1 MQNPP
6 ICTRSRVVVPI
17 QPSTSAPAPPAG
29 EHLPAGAPL
38 TARASRKRATVA
50 MGFVTGMLAG
60 MLRHGKDA
68 APLLA
73 RAGIDLAD
81 TASRIPVERYA
92 LLYNLC
98 IEALADEAFGLLP
111 QPMPRGSFEFLCRGM
126 LGAPTLEEALQ
137 RGIRFLRIVLPA
149 FRIELQRDGARAEI
163 ILDDAGSLGDDR
175 NAPARVFAYEWL
187 LRLLHGVASWFV
199 GRGLAL
205 DAVSFPYARP
215 AHAAD
220 YALVYTEHSSFD
232 APRLA
237 ARLQANLLDLPLR
250 RDEAAL
256 AGFLEGAPGKIS
268 MLYRRDREMVFRVRD
283 LLRAALPTNL
293 ALEDVAGRLHLSPRT
308 LHRRLEEEGASFR
321 TIKEAT
327 RRDIAYARLTKTTQ
341 PIARIAADLGY
352 ADTSTFYRAFVSWS
366 GVSPERFRAQ
376 LAQRVT
382 PAATGFVQRSHGQ

>member
-6 ICTRSRVVVPI
+6 ICTRSRLVVPI
-17 QPSTSAPAPPAG
+17 QPSTSVPAAPAAEP
-29 EHLPAGAPL
+29 LPGGAPL
-38 TARASRKRATVA
+38 SARASRKRATVA

-92 LLYNLC
+92 MLYNLC

-175 NAPARVFAYEWL
+175 NASARVFAYEWL

-293 ALEDVAGRLHLSPRT
+293 ALEDVADRLHLSPRT

-382 PAATGFVQRSHGQ
+382 PATTGFVQRSHGQ

>member
-1 MQNPP
+1 
-6 ICTRSRVVVPI
+6 
-17 QPSTSAPAPPAG
+17 
-29 EHLPAGAPL
+29 
-38 TARASRKRATVA
+38 

-60 MLRHGKDA
+60 MPRHGKDA

-92 LLYNLC
+92 VLYNLC
-98 IEALADEAFGLLP
+98 IDALADEAFGLLP
-111 QPMPRGSFEFLCRGM
+111 EPMPRGSFEFLCRGM

-149 FRIELQRDGARAEI
+149 FRIELRRDGARAEL
-163 ILDDAGSLGDDR
+163 ILDDAGSLGAERD
-175 NAPARVFAYEWL
+175 AAARVFAYEWL

-232 APRLA
+232 APLLA
-237 ARLQANLLDLPLR
+237 ARLQANLLELPLR

-256 AGFLEGAPGKIS
+256 VGFLDGAPGKITT
-268 MLYRRDREMVFRVRD
+268 LYRRDREMVFRVRD
-283 LLRAALPTNL
+283 ILRDALPQNL
-293 ALEDVAGRLHLSPRT
+293 SLEEVAERLHVSPRT
-308 LHRRLEEEGASFR
+308 LHRRLEAESTSFR
-321 TIKEAT
+321 ALVDACRRT
-327 RRDIAYARLTKTTQ
+327 RASELLQDSKLSIE
-341 PIARIAADLGY
+341 RIGEILGY
-352 ADTSTFYRAFVSWS
+352 ADPSNFGRSCRRWF
-366 GVSPERFRAQ
+366 GCSPREFRQEQA
-376 LAQRVT
+376 
-382 PAATGFVQRSHGQ
+382 SKS

>member
-1 MQNPP
+1 
-6 ICTRSRVVVPI
+6 VPI
-17 QPSTSAPAPPAG
+17 QPSTSAPAPPTG
-29 EHLPAGAPL
+29 KRLPADVPVS
-38 TARASRKRATVA
+38 ARASRKRATVA

-60 MLRHGKDA
+60 MFRHRKDA

-92 LLYNLC
+92 MLYNLC

-137 RGIRFLRIVLPA
+137 RGFRFLRIVLPA

-163 ILDDAGSLGDDR
+163 ILDDGCSLGDDR

-205 DAVSFPYARP
+205 DAVNFPYARP

-293 ALEDVAGRLHLSPRT
+293 ALEDVADRLHLSPRT

-382 PAATGFVQRSHGQ
+382 PATTGFVQRSHGQ